1 MKKIYPSTRQA
12 VICREMTKA
21 RRSNKRINSEILS
34 KVSSRDIKGEICL
47 VIEGD
52 KDLTKPSINLDNEI
66 KDLILRKMSPS
77 EAAKLLSSITQQN
90 KRISIWLT
98 KKVEEKVF
106 LNKM

>member
-1 MKKIYPSTRQA
+1 
-12 VICREMTKA
+12 MTKKHEEVI
-21 RRSNKRINSEILS
+21 RGSISEILL

-52 KDLTKPSINLDNEI
+52 KDLTEPPIDLDNEI

-90 KRISIWLT
+90 KRDLYKWLT
-98 KKVEEKVF
+98 KKS
-106 LNKM
+106 